1 MGNSTWS
8 GDAWKNIS
16 SNNQQQ
22 STNQIFTQNVKKTV
36 ANDMDPK
43 GIVFRE
49 SRDSVLHPETLAIA
63 IFLDETGSMGHIPE
77 DIVKNRLGSL
87 METLIKHGL
96 PDGQVMFCGIGDE
109 RCDQYPLQISQ
120 FESGTDELNKWLGS
134 LYLEGNGGGNGGESY
149 LLSWYF
155 AARHTS
161 IDCFEK
167 RDQKGLLFTIGD
179 EPNHQTLSGSKISA
193 LMGLSEPVADMSADE
208 LLAEVQK
215 TYNVFHIHLN
225 HGNYGNIDTVAEG
238 WKRKLGERVIVLS
251 DYTEIAELIAS
262 TCAIVHG
269 ADLDAVVADFDS
281 KTALNIKTALTVVNQ
296 TLQKTNTKA
305 GVITL

>member
-8 GDAWKNIS
+8 GDAWRNIS
-16 SNNQQQ
+16 SNNQQK
-22 STNQIFTQNVKKTV
+22 STNQIFTQNAKKSV
-36 ANDMDPK
+36 ATEMDPK

-49 SRDSVLHPETLAIA
+49 SRDSILHPETLAIA
-63 IFLDETGSMGHIPE
+63 IFLDETGSMGEIPE
-77 DIVKNRLGSL
+77 DIVKHRLGSL

-96 PDGQVMFCGIGDE
+96 PDAQVMFCGIGDE
-109 RCDQYPLQISQ
+109 KCDRYPLQVSQ

-167 RDQKGLLFTIGD
+167 RGQKGILFTIGD
-179 EPNHQTLSGSKISA
+179 EPNHNSLSGRKVSE
-193 LMGLSEPVADMSADE
+193 LMGLAEPIADMSADE

-225 HGNYGNIDTVAEG
+225 HGSYGSNDTVANG
-238 WKRKLGERVIVLS
+238 WKSKLGERVIVLS

-262 TCAIVHG
+262 TCAVIHG
-269 ADLDAVVADFDS
+269 ADLDTVVAGFDS
-281 KTALNIKTALTVVNQ
+281 KTAANIKTALSVVNQ
-296 TLQKTNTKA
+296 TLQTTNKNS